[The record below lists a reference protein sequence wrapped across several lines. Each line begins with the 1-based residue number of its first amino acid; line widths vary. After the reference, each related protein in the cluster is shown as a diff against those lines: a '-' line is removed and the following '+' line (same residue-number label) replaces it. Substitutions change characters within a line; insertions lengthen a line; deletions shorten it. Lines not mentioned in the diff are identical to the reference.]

1 MICFHEQMSQMK
13 ENFVINFDEV
23 FGDYASSL
31 CDAHGIEPQ
40 RQDLQKNH
48 CELINLTKVHNLLQL
63 WFLFP
68 WATIR

>member
-1 MICFHEQMSQMK
+1 MK
-13 ENFVINFDEV
+13 GNFVINFDEV

-48 CELINLTKVHNLLQL
+48 CELINLTEDHNLL
-63 WFLFP
+63 
-68 WATIR
+68 